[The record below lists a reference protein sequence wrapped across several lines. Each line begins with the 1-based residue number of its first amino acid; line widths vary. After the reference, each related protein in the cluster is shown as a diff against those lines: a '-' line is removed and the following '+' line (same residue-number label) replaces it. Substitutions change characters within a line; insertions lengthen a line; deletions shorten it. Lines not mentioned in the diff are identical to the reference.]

1 MGAVNPDSVL
11 HVALALTGAAFSGL
25 FTAGGFYVYVRI
37 SLSHLETTARENAN
51 RLEKKIDFN
60 HGMLKSDLAGI
71 GSKVAKNEMAAN
83 RRYHNLSLAIM
94 HSCPTD
100 KENEVSHLMKEEAN

>member
-1 MGAVNPDSVL
+1 VETFLHITLVL
-11 HVALALTGAAFSGL
+11 AGAAFSG
-25 FTAGGFYVYVRI
+25 GGFYVYVRI
-37 SLSHLETTARENAN
+37 SLAHV
-51 RLEKKIDFN
+51 EKKIDLN
-60 HGMLKSDLAGI
+60 HSMLKADLAGV
-71 GSKVAKNEMAAN
+71 GYKVARNENSAA